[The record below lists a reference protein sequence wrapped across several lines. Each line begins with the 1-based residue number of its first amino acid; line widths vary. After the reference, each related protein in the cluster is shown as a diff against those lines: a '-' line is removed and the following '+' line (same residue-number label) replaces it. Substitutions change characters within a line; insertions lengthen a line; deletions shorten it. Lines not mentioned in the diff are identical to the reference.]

1 MSSSIGVIEKQYT
14 RGRREEEGEEEEGGR
29 RRGRKVNE
37 VLSVLPNK
45 AMVGVTSWLLKKS
58 SSWMTSSNTTIFGKS
73 SHADCV
79 CPQTM
84 ALLTGHSLCCHG
96 NTYLFYFLMGG
107 CARHPRFQD

>member
-1 MSSSIGVIEKQYT
+1 M
-14 RGRREEEGEEEEGGR
+14 GGR
-29 RRGRKVNE
+29 EVNE

-45 AMVGVTSWLLKKS
+45 AIVGVTSWPLKES

-84 ALLTGHSLCCHG
+84 ALLTGHSLLPWQHLPLLLPHG
-96 NTYLFYFLMGG
+96 RV
-107 CARHPRFQD
+107 CQAP